1 MDSKNK
7 CIACGEDIKPNC
19 DWRQGRCPH
28 QPAMIDQLLSDPYK
42 ARYYNLLQSIKNIF
56 KK

>member
-1 MDSKNK
+1 MK
-7 CIACGEDIKPNC
+7 CDHCGEKIRPNC

-28 QPAMIDQLLSDPYK
+28 IPSMIDQILSDPYK
-42 ARYYNLLQSIKNIF
+42 SRYYNLLQSIKNLF

>member
-1 MDSKNK
+1 MK
-7 CIACGEDIKPNC
+7 CNHCGDEIKPNC

-28 QPAMIDQLLSDPYK
+28 RPPLISDYHK
-42 ARYYNLLQSIKNIF
+42 RYYNLLQFIKGLF